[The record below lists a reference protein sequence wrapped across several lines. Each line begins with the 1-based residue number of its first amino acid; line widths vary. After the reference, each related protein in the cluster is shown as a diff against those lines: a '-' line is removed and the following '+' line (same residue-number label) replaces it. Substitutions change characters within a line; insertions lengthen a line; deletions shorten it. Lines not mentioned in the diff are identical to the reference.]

1 MENKNCK
8 HENETPA
15 DRIIK
20 GYLMPI
26 FGFALM
32 VMAAVGWWQYEVADM
47 TAASIATVGFAI
59 VYMRN
64 SLPTYIKKVINKK
77 LNVK

>member
-1 MENKNCK
+1 MENKTCK
-8 HENETPA
+8 HNYDTPA

-26 FGFALM
+26 FGFAIM
-32 VMAAVGWWQYEVADM
+32 VMAAFAWWSDEVNDM
-47 TAASIATVGFAI
+47 TAGIVATIGFAI

-64 SLPTYIKKVINKK
+64 SLPTYIRKVINKK
-77 LNVK
+77 LQ